1 MPEVDILLTTA
12 ELAVAFAGFAS
23 LVTILGRRSSRVDP
37 RIIAMR
43 FRGMLTNSLLV
54 VAFSMI
60 PLVLLRYGLSETVV
74 WRLSSILLALAG
86 GINFL
91 ALFFRGRPLYTEGV
105 PISAVRR
112 AVTFGLFVIA
122 EVALVL
128 NASGVTETIASAAY
142 LTGLLSFLCIAGFAA
157 AWLFLTF
164 LEAPNS

>member
-1 MPEVDILLTTA
+1 MPEADILLTTA
-12 ELAVAFAGFAS
+12 EVAVAFAGFAS
-23 LVTILGRRSSRVDP
+23 LVTILGRRSAQVDP
-37 RIIAMR
+37 RIIALR

-60 PLVLLRYGLSETVV
+60 PLVLFRYGLGEVVV

-91 ALFFRGRPLYTEGV
+91 ALFLRGRPLFTEGV

-112 AVTFGLFVIA
+112 AVTFGLFGMA
-122 EVALVL
+122 EVVLVL
-128 NASGVTETIASAAY
+128 NASGATENIASAAY
-142 LTGLLSFLCIAGFAA
+142 LTGLLLFLTVAGFAA

>member
-1 MPEVDILLTTA
+1 MPEMDILLTTA
-12 ELAVAFAGFAS
+12 EVAVAFAGFAS
-23 LVTILGRRSSRVDP
+23 LVAILGRRSSQVDP
-37 RIIAMR
+37 RIIALR

-60 PLVLLRYGLSETVV
+60 PLVLFRYGLSETVV

-91 ALFFRGRPLYTEGV
+91 ALFFRGRPLYTEGA

-122 EVALVL
+122 EVVLVL
-128 NASGVTETIASAAY
+128 NASGGTETIASAAY